1 MYLNSK
7 NLFPVAHGDIV
18 NVMGEPRLRSG
29 LQLALHGDHAL
40 TLDRSFLKAQAYRSC
55 PQGRQAASQV
65 DLPRGRPS
73 PILLPRPQR
82 A

>member
-7 NLFPVAHGDIV
+7 NLFPVTHVDIV
-18 NVMGEPRLRSG
+18 NVMEEPPLRSG

-55 PQGRQAASQV
+55 PQ
-65 DLPRGRPS
+65 
-73 PILLPRPQR
+73 
-82 A
+82 